1 MTIFSPCP
9 HVVLPLYTHL
19 AIYTFHQSPMHH
31 EVSNF
36 GLCFSIWLRCS
47 SPKLPQ
53 DPCPM
58 SLPLY
63 DLHRQKNLALS
74 GFPQNYIHASTEAWN
89 TVNHNSPF
97 NYFSALLKC
106 ALLKGRPSPW
116 HLGTYWARPKA
127 GIKSHQLHEG
137 YSMARD
143 EAHTVAM
150 ENQFPR
156 PRITSGGR
164 SWCSGTTAEHP
175 ATLPR
180 NPDTTVDGKSWPF
193 QSRGNVLFL

>member
-1 MTIFSPCP
+1 M
-9 HVVLPLYTHL
+9 L
-19 AIYTFHQSPMHH
+19 
-31 EVSNF
+31 
-36 GLCFSIWLRCS
+36 SIWLRCS
-47 SPKLPQ
+47 SPILPSG
-53 DPCPM
+53 PM
-58 SLPLY
+58 SHVTFSLWSLQAIESCPLWFPRNG
-63 DLHRQKNLALS
+63 LHALV
-74 GFPQNYIHASTEAWN
+74 EAWI
-89 TVNHNSPF
+89 TLNHNSPF
-97 NYFSALLKC
+97 NCFYALLKC
-106 ALLKGRPSPW
+106 ALLKGRLSPW

-127 GIKSHQLHEG
+127 GIKSHQWHEG

-156 PRITSGGR
+156 PRIMSGGR

-193 QSRGNVLFL
+193 QSKGNVLFL